1 MWVLL
6 NIVWVLTGN
15 GNVVDVD
22 VGDASN
28 IIWQLHHDVIGQLN
42 HHFTRLEILY
52 TVMYPNSLQNHVTC
66 RALRLLYDRSNIFAK
81 NQYNTTLSLAAYMN
95 SLRQYVFCQLL
106 THQSWPRL
114 RHFYVKLYRLLIPTW
129 KAGTT
134 TVTVSYVSSQAA
146 DLIVRN
152 MARLLT
158 LYLVL
163 LFTCDTNLVKVA
175 THDLSVPV
183 GKRSMGRI
191 CNMSLWMACL
201 FAWWSKNTCMTNF
214 HI

>member
-1 MWVLL
+1 MSSLLL

-28 IIWQLHHDVIGQLN
+28 IIWQLHHDVICQLN
-42 HHFTRLEILY
+42 NHFTRLEVLY
-52 TVMYPNSLQNHVTC
+52 MYKPYIRTAY
-66 RALRLLYDRSNIFAK
+66 RTMWLLYDRSNIIAK
-81 NQYNTTLSLAAYMN
+81 NQYSTTLWLAAYMN

-129 KAGTT
+129 KSGTT

-183 GKRSMGRI
+183 GNRSMGRI

-201 FAWWSKNTCMTNF
+201 FAWWSKITCMANF
-214 HI
+214 HIY

>member
-1 MWVLL
+1 MLRAELWDCFTIEATYLPKT
-6 NIVWVLTGN
+6 NICST
-15 GNVVDVD
+15 
-22 VGDASN
+22 
-28 IIWQLHHDVIGQLN
+28 
-42 HHFTRLEILY
+42 
-52 TVMYPNSLQNHVTC
+52 M
-66 RALRLLYDRSNIFAK
+66 
-81 NQYNTTLSLAAYMN
+81 LSLAAYMN

-183 GKRSMGRI
+183 GNRSMGRI
-191 CNMSLWMACL
+191 CNMSLWRMALHKLVCL
-201 FAWWSKNTCMTNF
+201 PDEFKWSQIFAANIIVLKVTHLCAEGSVFAASHCCRPVNVLYRCFTDDAVRNCVW
-214 HI
+214 